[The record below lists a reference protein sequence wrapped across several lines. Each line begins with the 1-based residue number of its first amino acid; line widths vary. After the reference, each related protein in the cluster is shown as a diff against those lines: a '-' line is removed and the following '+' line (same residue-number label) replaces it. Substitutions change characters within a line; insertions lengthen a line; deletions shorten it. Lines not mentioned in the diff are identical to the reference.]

1 MTESTSPAAGK
12 FGPSFFRRSALFF
25 LALILFNISYAQES
39 SVHSYPAS
47 RSVNPVILDGKDN
60 DPAWAQA
67 QWADGFTQY
76 EPYEGRQPTRQT
88 AFKIAYDDNNFYA
101 LVRCFDHPDSIQTRL
116 TRKDDMD
123 GDLAALQIDSYFDH
137 RTAFVFMVSAAGV
150 KTDYIISEDGQ
161 KEDYTWDPIWYVKT
175 TIDADG
181 WMAEIRIPLSQL
193 RFGSQSEQIWGL
205 QVVRYLYRKQE
216 LSLWQPVPRD
226 ASGWVRRFGRLE
238 GINHI
243 KPRRQIEIAPYVV
256 ASAETYP
263 AEKDNPFSKGKDYRG
278 KFGVDGKIGLTNN
291 MIMDLTINPDFGQVE
306 ADPSEVN
313 LTAYETY
320 FVEKRPFFIEGKNIF
335 DFPVIADEGSSSE
348 ENLFY
353 SRRIGR
359 PPQRKL
365 ELSYDMYASVPDY
378 TKILGAAKIT
388 GKTAN
393 GLSLGILESVT
404 SEEYAEV
411 DSSGI
416 RRKEPVEPLT
426 NYFVARLQKDSDRG
440 NLIWGGMFTAVNRNT
455 DHPALSFL
463 PSAAYSG
470 GADVTRYW
478 KNKEYYVKGRIL
490 FSHIRGS
497 ADAMLGVQTSS
508 THYFQRPD
516 MDYVRFDSTR
526 TSLAGIAGRF
536 EIGKEGGGHWRWS
549 GTLTW
554 KSPGFD
560 VNDAGYVQLTDL
572 IDETIWVSY
581 RIWEPF
587 SFFRKLSL
595 NASQYSEFDFGGN
608 NVVNGINFNLS
619 TQLKNYWNLYAG
631 ITLQSPTR
639 ANYFLRG
646 GPAFLVPPSVNSWLQ
661 IATDQ
666 RKKFYVTFQD
676 VNRFGGNHWLRQY
689 DMSMAFTF
697 RPSDVIMV
705 SAIPAYTSNQRE
717 LQYVTHKILAAG
729 DRYVFS
735 SVSQQILR
743 MSVRLNLSFTP
754 NLSLQFWGQ
763 PFLAAVNYSRFKQIT
778 NPLAKDYN
786 NRFRL
791 YDEHSEISFSGGYYL
806 VDENRD
812 GNTDFQFYN
821 PDFNLNEFKSNLV
834 FRWEYTPGSTLY
846 LVWSHYRE
854 YNTGSGKWDFR
865 GNAGNLFSV
874 MPHNVW
880 LIKFSYRFRN

>member
-1 MTESTSPAAGK
+1 MTEDTSPAAGK
-12 FGPSFFRRSALFF
+12 FGPSFFRRSAIFF
-25 LALILFNISYAQES
+25 LALILFNVSYAQES
-39 SVHSYPAS
+39 PVHSYPAV
-47 RSVNPVILDGKDN
+47 RSLSPITLDGKDN
-60 DPAWAQA
+60 DPTWAQA
-67 QWADGFTQY
+67 QWADEFTQY

-101 LVRCFDHPDSIQTRL
+101 LIRCFDHPDSIQTRL

-123 GDLAALQIDSYFDH
+123 GDLAAIQIDSYFDH

-193 RFGSQSEQIWGL
+193 RFGPQSEQIWGL

-216 LSLWQPVPRD
+216 FSLWQPVPRD

-238 GINHI
+238 GIHHI

-291 MIMDLTINPDFGQVE
+291 IIMDLTINPDFGQVE

-335 DFPVIADEGSSSE
+335 DFPVIADEGSSSA

-365 ELSYDMYASVPDY
+365 NLSSDMYASVPDY

-411 DSSGI
+411 DSAGM

-478 KNKEYYVKGRIL
+478 KNKEYYIKGRIL
-490 FSHIRGS
+490 FSHIKGS

-516 MDYVRFDSTR
+516 MDYVRFDSAR

-536 EIGKEGGGHWRWS
+536 EIGKAGGGHWRWS

-666 RKKFYVTFQD
+666 RKKFYVSFQD

-717 LQYVTHKILAAG
+717 LQYVTHKTLAAG

-763 PFLAAVNYSRFKQIT
+763 PFLAAVNYTRFKQIT
-778 NPLAKDYN
+778 DPLAKDYS

-791 YDEHSEISFSGGYYL
+791 YTDPFEISFSGGYYL
-806 VDENRD
+806 VDENHD
-812 GNTDFQFYN
+812 GNTDFRFYN
-821 PDFNLNEFKSNLV
+821 PAFNLNEFKSNLV
-834 FRWEYTPGSTLY
+834 FRWEYTPGSALY
-846 LVWSHYRE
+846 LVWSYYRE

-865 GNAGNLFSV
+865 ENAGNLFSV

>member
-1 MTESTSPAAGK
+1 MTEDTSSAAGK
-12 FGPSFFRRSALFF
+12 YRVFFFKGLSIFF
-25 LALILFNISYAQES
+25 LAFSVFNSNYAQES
-39 SVHSYPAS
+39 SVHSYPAV
-47 RSVNPVILDGKDN
+47 RSVSPITLDGKDN
-60 DPAWAQA
+60 DVVWNQALWANE
-67 QWADGFTQY
+67 FTQY
-76 EPYEGRQPTRQT
+76 EPYEGRQPSRQT
-88 AFKIAYDDNNFYA
+88 AFKIAYDDNNIYA
-101 LVRCFDHPDSIQTRL
+101 LIRCFDQPDSIQTRL

-123 GDLAALQIDSYFDH
+123 GDLTAIQIDSYFDH

-175 TIDADG
+175 TVDSEG

-193 RFGSQSEQIWGL
+193 RFGPQSEQVWGL

-216 LSLWQPVPRD
+216 LSLWQPIPRD

-238 GINHI
+238 GIHHI
-243 KPRRQIEIAPYVV
+243 KPRRQIEIAPYFV

-263 AEKDNPFSKGKDYRG
+263 AEKNNPFSKGKDYRS
-278 KFGVDGKIGLTNN
+278 KFGIDGKIGLTNN
-291 MIMDLTINPDFGQVE
+291 IIMDLTINPDFGQVE

-365 ELSYDMYASVPDY
+365 DLSSDMYASVPDY

-404 SEEYAEV
+404 SEEYAKI
-411 DSSGI
+411 DSAGI

-455 DHPALSFL
+455 DNPGLSFL
-463 PSAAYSG
+463 PSASYSG
-470 GADVTRYW
+470 GADITRYW
-478 KNKEYYVKGRIL
+478 KNKEYYIKGRIL
-490 FSHIRGS
+490 FSHIKGS
-497 ADAMLGVQTSS
+497 TDAMLGIQTSS

-516 MDYVRFDSTR
+516 MDYVRFDSAR
-526 TSLAGIAGRF
+526 TNLAGIAGRF

-560 VNDAGYVQLTDL
+560 VNDAGYVQMTDL

-595 NASQYSEFDFGGN
+595 NASQYSEFDFGVN

-631 ITLQSPTR
+631 ITLQSTTR

-666 RKKFYVTFQD
+666 RKKFYVSFQN
-676 VNRFGGNHWLRQY
+676 VNRFGGNNWLRQY
-689 DMSMAFTF
+689 DLNMAFTF
-697 RPSDVIMV
+697 RPSDVILV
-705 SAIPAYTSNQRE
+705 SAVPAYTLNQRE
-717 LQYVTHKILAAG
+717 LQYVTHKTLTTG

-735 SVSQQILR
+735 SITQQILK
-743 MSVRLNLSFTP
+743 MSVRVNLSFTP

-763 PFLAAVNYSRFKQIT
+763 PFLAAVNYNRFKQIAD
-778 NPLAKDYN
+778 PLAKEYS

-791 YDEHSEISFSGGYYL
+791 YSEPSEISFLGGYYL
-806 VDENRD
+806 IDENRD
-812 GNTDFQFYN
+812 GITDFQFYN

-854 YNTGSGKWDFR
+854 YNTGLGKWDVNE
-865 GNAGNLFSV
+865 NAGNLFSV